1 MKQSLQLKLGQ
12 QLTMTPQLQQAIRL
26 LQLSTLDLQQEI
38 QEALESNPMLEAE
51 DSFDSADAS
60 ADYEG
65 SELDKADYTRQ
76 LEIAA
81 ESGTDNGTDF
91 SASES
96 YSASADN
103 YGDTNN
109 YAEGTDSFGESG
121 NTSDNESF
129 GDNDVYGEGDN
140 FSADN
145 GDWSDSIPSDLP
157 VDTSWD
163 DVYQSSASGSSSNY
177 DNEDND
183 FESRRAVTDSL
194 YDHLMWQLNL
204 TPMSD
209 RDRVLAMAIIDAV
222 EPSGMLSITI
232 EEIFEGMRGDFDE
245 LEIDEVEAVQ
255 HRLQQFDPC
264 GVCSQNLSECLLV
277 QLQQFDPK
285 TPFLESAKLIAKQ
298 YLPVLGSR
306 DYRQLMR
313 RTKLKEAELSVAVAL
328 IQSLN
333 PRPGDMIANGD
344 TEYVVPDVFVDK
356 RDGRW
361 IVELN
366 PDIAPRLRINSDYA
380 SLVKRADNSS
390 DNTFLKD
397 NLQEARWFLKSLQS
411 RNETL
416 LKVASCIVEKQRG
429 FLDYGPEAMKPLVL
443 HDIAEIVEMHES
455 TISRVTTQKYMHTP
469 QGIFELKYF
478 FSSHVSTDSGG
489 ECSSTAI
496 RAIIKKLVNAENPKK
511 PLSDSKITD
520 LLAEQGIQVARRTIA
535 KYRESLNIPP
545 SNERKTI

>member
-51 DSFDSADAS
+51 DSYDAPAAS
-60 ADYEG
+60 SDYEG
-65 SELDKADYTRQ
+65 SEQDNIDYARQ
-76 LEIAA
+76 QEIAA
-81 ESGTDNGTDF
+81 EADTEMGPDFTPSDSF
-91 SASES
+91 SA
-96 YSASADN
+96 
-103 YGDTNN
+103 
-109 YAEGTDSFGESG
+109 
-121 NTSDNESF
+121 NTSDSFSDSDNFSDGESF
-129 GDNDVYGEGDN
+129 NDNDVYGEGDS
-140 FSADN
+140 FSADS
-145 GDWSDSIPSDLP
+145 GDWSDSIPADLP

-163 DVYQSSASGSSSNY
+163 DVYQTSSSGSASNY
-177 DNEDND
+177 DNEDSD
-183 FESRRAVTDSL
+183 FESRRAATDSL

-209 RDRVLAMAIIDAV
+209 RDRILAMAIIDAV
-222 EPSGMLSITI
+222 EPSGMLSVSL
-232 EEIFEGMRGDFDE
+232 EEIFEGMRDDLEDLE
-245 LEIDEVEAVQ
+245 LDEVEAVQ

-277 QLQQFDPK
+277 QLQQFDAK
-285 TPFLESAKLIAKQ
+285 TPFLEAAKLIVKQ

-313 RTKLKEAELSVAVAL
+313 RTKLKEAELSQAIAL

-333 PRPGDMIANGD
+333 PRPGDIIANGD
-344 TEYVVPDVFVDK
+344 TEYVIPDVFVEK

-366 PDIAPRLRINSDYA
+366 PEIAPRLRINANYA
-380 SLVKRADNSS
+380 SMVKRADSSS

-429 FLDYGPEAMKPLVL
+429 FLEYGPEAMKPLVL

-496 RAIIKKLVNAENPKK
+496 RAIIKKLVSAENPKK

>member
-38 QEALESNPMLEAE
+38 QEALESNPMLEVE
-51 DSFDSADAS
+51 EVFDSPGS
-60 ADYEG
+60 TNEYEG

-81 ESGTDNGTDF
+81 ESGTDHGTDF
-91 SASES
+91 TASENFS
-96 YSASADN
+96 TTADN
-103 YGDTNN
+103 YSETAS
-109 YAEGTDSFGESG
+109 YTEGGESFSEG
-121 NTSDNESF
+121 ESFAESESF
-129 GDNDVYGEGDN
+129 GDSDVYGEGDG
-140 FSADN
+140 FSADA
-145 GDWSDSIPSDLP
+145 GEWSDSIPSDLP

-163 DVYQSSASGSSSNY
+163 DVYQSSSSSSSSNY

-183 FESRRAVTDSL
+183 FESRRAATDSL

-232 EEIFEGMRGDFDE
+232 EEIFEGMRGDFEE
-245 LEIDEVEAVQ
+245 LELDEVEAVQ

-277 QLQQFDPK
+277 QLQQFDSK
-285 TPFLESAKLIAKQ
+285 TPFLEAAKLITKQ

-313 RTKLKEAELSVAVAL
+313 RTKLKEAELSQAVAL

-333 PRPGDMIANGD
+333 PRPGDMIASGD

-380 SLVKRADNSS
+380 SMVKRADSS
-390 DNTFLKD
+390 TDNTFLKD

-496 RAIIKKLVNAENPKK
+496 RAIIKKLVSAENPKK

>member
-38 QEALESNPMLEAE
+38 QEALESNPMLEVE
-51 DSFDSADAS
+51 EVFDSPGS
-60 ADYEG
+60 TNEYEG

-81 ESGTDNGTDF
+81 ESGTDHGTDF
-91 SASES
+91 TASENFS
-96 YSASADN
+96 TATDN
-103 YGDTNN
+103 YSETNN
-109 YAEGTDSFGESG
+109 YAEAGENFGEG
-121 NTSDNESF
+121 ESF
-129 GDNDVYGEGDN
+129 GDSDAYGEGDG
-140 FSADN
+140 FSADA
-145 GDWSDSIPSDLP
+145 GEWSDSIPSDLP

-163 DVYQSSASGSSSNY
+163 DVYQSSSSSSSSNY

-183 FESRRAVTDSL
+183 FESRRAATDSL

-232 EEIFEGMRGDFDE
+232 EDIFEGMRGDFEE
-245 LEIDEVEAVQ
+245 LELDEVVAVQ

-285 TPFLESAKLIAKQ
+285 TPFLESAKLITKQ

-344 TEYVVPDVFVDK
+344 TEYVIPDVFVDK

-380 SLVKRADNSS
+380 SMVKRADSS
-390 DNTFLKD
+390 TDNTFLKD

-496 RAIIKKLVNAENPKK
+496 RAIIKKLVSAENPKK

-520 LLAEQGIQVARRTIA
+520 LLGEQGIQVARRTIA

>member
-1 MKQSLQLKLGQ
+1 MKQSLQLKIGQ
-12 QLTMTPQLQQAIRL
+12 HLTMTPQLQQAIRL

-38 QEALESNPMLEAE
+38 QEALDSNPMLEMEESFDGDGSNNYENNPE
-51 DSFDSADAS
+51 DS
-60 ADYEG
+60 
-65 SELDKADYTRQ
+65 DYTRQ
-76 LEIAA
+76 QEVLADPNSPDTPFSSDSFSSTETQYESPSNDFGDDDFGSDSFTSA
-81 ESGTDNGTDF
+81 EPI
-91 SASES
+91 
-96 YSASADN
+96 ADN
-103 YGDTNN
+103 DL
-109 YAEGTDSFGESG
+109 
-121 NTSDNESF
+121 
-129 GDNDVYGEGDN
+129 YGEGQN
-140 FSADN
+140 FDDQT
-145 GDWSDSIPSDLP
+145 GDWPDEIPRDLP

-163 DVYQSSASGSSSNY
+163 DVYQASSSGNSNY
-177 DNEDND
+177 DGEDSGD
-183 FESRRAVTDSL
+183 FESRRTANDSL

-209 RDRVLAMAIIDAV
+209 RDRVIAMAIIDAV
-222 EPSGMLSITI
+222 EPSGILSVTLQD
-232 EEIFEGMRGDFDE
+232 IFEGLQQGLDDLE
-245 LEIDEVEAVQ
+245 LDEVVAVQ

-277 QLQQFDPK
+277 QLCQFPSD
-285 TPFLESAKLIAKQ
+285 TPFLEAAKLIVKL
-298 YLPVLGSR
+298 YLPILGSR

-313 RTKLKEAELSVAVAL
+313 RTRLKENELSQAVTL
-328 IQSLN
+328 IQGLN
-333 PRPGDMIANGD
+333 PRPGDIIDTAD
-344 TEYVVPDVFVDK
+344 TEYVVPDVFVEK

-366 PDIAPRLRINSDYA
+366 PDIAPRLRINSNYA
-380 SLVKRADNSS
+380 ALVKRADSSS

-416 LKVASCIVEKQRG
+416 LKVATCIVEKQRG

-478 FSSHVSTDSGG
+478 FSSHVSTDTGG

-496 RAIIKKLVNAENPKK
+496 RAIIKKLVSAENPKK
-511 PLSDSKITD
+511 PLSDSKIAD

-545 SNERKTI
+545 SNERKTL

>member
-38 QEALESNPMLEAE
+38 QEAIESNPMLEVE
-51 DSFDSADAS
+51 DSFDSDTATS
-60 ADYEG
+60 DYAG
-65 SELDKADYTRQ
+65 SEQDKADHTRQ

-81 ESGTDNGTDF
+81 ESGTDNSADFTASDNFSTTTDTY
-91 SASES
+91 SEAS
-96 YSASADN
+96 YSD
-103 YGDTNN
+103 G
-109 YAEGTDSFGESG
+109 EGESFGESEG
-121 NTSDNESF
+121 F
-129 GDNDVYGEGDN
+129 GDSDVYGEGES
-140 FSADN
+140 FSADS
-145 GDWSDSIPSDLP
+145 GEWSDSIPGDLP

-163 DVYQSSASGSSSNY
+163 DVYQTSSTGSSSNY
-177 DNEDND
+177 DNEDGD

-232 EEIFEGMRGDFDE
+232 EEIFEGMRGDFEE
-245 LEIDEVEAVQ
+245 LELDEVEAVQ

-264 GVCSQNLSECLLV
+264 GVCSQNLAECLLV
-277 QLQQFDPK
+277 QLKQFDPK
-285 TPFLESAKLIAKQ
+285 TPFLESAKLIAKL
-298 YLPVLGSR
+298 YLPLLGSR

-313 RTKLKEAELSVAVAL
+313 RTKLKEAELSQAITL

-333 PRPGDMIANGD
+333 PRPGDIIASGD
-344 TEYVVPDVFVDK
+344 TEYVVPDVFVEK

-366 PDIAPRLRINSDYA
+366 PEIAPRLRINSNYA
-380 SLVKRADNSS
+380 SMVKRADSSS

-496 RAIIKKLVNAENPKK
+496 RAIIRKLVGAENPKK